1 MPIYGSL
8 SRYYDL
14 LMEDGQY
21 PERAR
26 YIFDICK
33 RFDHELGKTLDL
45 CCGTGSLTREL
56 YKLGADVFGVDG
68 SVEMLSEAAQR
79 GDEENINILYV
90 CQLMQ
95 QLDLPYTVDTCVC
108 TQDSL
113 NHLVDENDLQMTFDA
128 VSKSLNTGGLF
139 IFDVNTPYKHREV
152 LGNKDF
158 VLEAENV
165 LCAWQNELFENDVVE
180 ITLDF
185 FEEDENGL
193 YTRCSEYL
201 TERAYS
207 DKEIRNMLEKSGF
220 KVLAYYGFL
229 TFDAPESDEQRVVY
243 TAQKL

>member
-1 MPIYGSL
+1 MPVYSSL

-26 YIFDICK
+26 YIFEICS
-33 RFDHELGKTLDL
+33 RFDHKIGKTLDL

-68 SVEMLSEAAQR
+68 SVEMLSLASQL
-79 GDEENINILYV
+79 GDEEDINILYV

-95 QLDLPYTVDTCVC
+95 QLELPYTVDTCVC

-113 NHLVDENDLQMTFDA
+113 NHLINESEMQQTFDKVA
-128 VSKSLNTGGLF
+128 KSLNSGGLF
-139 IFDVNTPYKHREV
+139 IFDVNTPYKHREI

-185 FEEDENGL
+185 FEEGENGM

-207 DKEIRNMLEKSGF
+207 DEEIRKMLEKSGF
-220 KVLAYYGFL
+220 KLLAYYGFL
-229 TFDAPESDEQRVVY
+229 TFDSPASDEQRVVY
-243 TAQKL
+243 TAQKI

>member
-26 YIFDICK
+26 YIFDICR
-33 RFDHELGKTLDL
+33 RFDHNLGKTLDL

-79 GDEENINILYV
+79 GDEEDINILYV

-128 VSKSLNTGGLF
+128 
-139 IFDVNTPYKHREV
+139 
-152 LGNKDF
+152 
-158 VLEAENV
+158 
-165 LCAWQNELFENDVVE
+165 
-180 ITLDF
+180 
-185 FEEDENGL
+185 
-193 YTRCSEYL
+193 
-201 TERAYS
+201 
-207 DKEIRNMLEKSGF
+207 
-220 KVLAYYGFL
+220 
-229 TFDAPESDEQRVVY
+229 PESDEQRVVY
-243 TAQKL
+243 TAQKI